1 MENYSGK
8 YSCTYCLYNQKIKNM
23 NLRLFKHFR
32 IALLAVLAIMLTNC
46 SGGANDNSETG
57 GGESQTNDIKTQ
69 RFTIVTLSSKTT
81 ASADATYNW
90 SMEKVSSENYSLT
103 NTTSKEALF
112 AAAAEGRYEFK
123 VVITDKGTTQ
133 TQKVTVVV
141 STEAKELKSFISK
154 VFEFKPAPGQ
164 FVNDLPVANDGDTA
178 ERVLARANSY
188 LAKKNGDLISLG
200 AFGGYVVFGFDH
212 SIVNIK
218 GKRDFRV
225 LGNAFWA
232 EANPNPNGELRGGS
246 SEAGVIMV
254 SYDKNKNG
262 LPDDEWYEIEGGG
275 HKMEKTIRNY
285 EITYHRPDPNK
296 IPVPGAGTGTVL
308 FPDMEY
314 IYWKDNQGK
323 EGYLAQNN
331 AFNHSLE
338 YWPKWLKDQ
347 ATITFKG
354 TRLPDNA
361 VDESGNGTYFVQYA
375 FLYGYAD
382 NAPNNDNDSGIDI
395 DWAIDSNGNKIQLPA
410 IDFVKVY
417 NGLNQQAGWLGETST
432 EIMGANDLH
441 ILGENI
447 PTR

>member
-1 MENYSGK
+1 MNNSYLK
-8 YSCTYCLYNQKIKNM
+8 YF
-23 NLRLFKHFR
+23 RLV
-32 IALLAVLAIMLTNC
+32 LLVFTGLVLANC
-46 SGGANDNSETG
+46 SGSDDDSTIDNGVVQNNEY
-57 GGESQTNDIKTQ
+57 NTQ
-69 RFTIVTLSSKTT
+69 RATIVTLTPKGVVSTDASYSWSVKT
-81 ASADATYNW
+81 AP
-90 SMEKVSSENYSLT
+90 SENYSLV
-103 NTTSKEALF
+103 NANAKEALF
-112 AAAAEGRYEFK
+112 GAAEVGVYELE
-123 VVITDKGTTQ
+123 VVITDKGNTQ
-133 TQKVTVVV
+133 TQKVTVNIAK
-141 STEAKELKSFISK
+141 EAKEFKTFIDK

-164 FVNDLPVANDGDTA
+164 FINDLPAANDGETTA
-178 ERVLARANSY
+178 RILERANSFI
-188 LAKKNGDLISLG
+188 AKKNGDLISLG

-212 SIVNIK
+212 TILNVK

-232 EANPNPNGELRGGS
+232 QANPNPDATMRGGS
-246 SEAGVIMV
+246 SEAGIIMV

-262 LPDDEWYEIEGGG
+262 LPDDEWFEIEGGG
-275 HKMEKTIRNY
+275 HKMEKTIHNY

-296 IPVPGAGTGTVL
+296 IPVPGGGTGTVL
-308 FPDMEY
+308 FTDMEY

-331 AFNHSLE
+331 AYNHSLE

-347 ATITFKG
+347 PTITFKG

-361 VDESGNGTYFVQYA
+361 VDESGTGSYFVQYA

-382 NAPNNDNDSGIDI
+382 NAPNNDDDSGIDI
-395 DWAIDSNGNKIQLPA
+395 DWAIDKNGNKIQLPG

-441 ILGENI
+441 LLEENI
-447 PTR
+447 PTRKTN

>member
-23 NLRLFKHFR
+23 NSRVLKHFR
-32 IALLAVLAIMLTNC
+32 IAVLAILSIMLANC
-46 SGGANDNSETG
+46 SGGGDDNPET
-57 GGESQTNDIKTQ
+57 GGESQTNEVKTQ
-69 RFTIVTLSSKTT
+69 RFTIVTLSPKTT
-81 ASADATYNW
+81 ASSDATYSW
-90 SMEKVSSENYSLT
+90 SVANVSSENYSLT
-103 NTTSKEALF
+103 NLTSKEALF
-112 AAAAEGRYEFK
+112 AAAAEGTYTFN
-123 VVITDKGTTQ
+123 VVVTDKGTTQ
-133 TQKVTVVV
+133 TEKVTVTV
-141 STEAKELKSFISK
+141 SAEAKELKSFIAK

-178 ERVLARANSY
+178 DRVLGRANSY

-232 EANPNPNGELRGGS
+232 EANPNPNAEFRGGS

-262 LPDDEWYEIEGGG
+262 LPDDEWFEIEGGG
-275 HKMEKTIRNY
+275 HKMAKTIRNY

-296 IPVPGAGTGTVL
+296 VPVPGGGTGSVL
-308 FPDMEY
+308 FTDTEY

-323 EGYLAQNN
+323 EGYIVQNN
-331 AFNHSLE
+331 AYNHSLD

-361 VDESGNGTYFVQYA
+361 VDESGNGSYFVQYA

-382 NAPNNDNDSGIDI
+382 NAPNNDDDSAIDI
-395 DWAIDSNGNKIQLPA
+395 DWAIDNNGNKVQLPA

-432 EIMGANDLH
+432 EISGATDLH
-441 ILGENI
+441 LLGENI

>member
-1 MENYSGK
+1 MDQRILK
-8 YSCTYCLYNQKIKNM
+8 YC
-23 NLRLFKHFR
+23 R
-32 IALLAVLAIMLTNC
+32 LLALAFFTITLANC
-46 SGGANDNSETG
+46 SGGNDGSES
-57 GGESQTNDIKTQ
+57 GGEEPQTSEYKTQ
-69 RFTIVTLSSKTT
+69 RFAIVTLSAKTN
-81 ASADATYNW
+81 ASANAVYHWTIE
-90 SMEKVSSENYSLT
+90 SVSSENYSLV

-112 AAAAEGRYEFK
+112 AAAAEGTYIFN
-123 VVITDKGTTQ
+123 VAITDKGTTKN
-133 TQKVTVVV
+133 QKVTVIV
-141 STEAKELKSFISK
+141 SLETSELKSYISK

-164 FVNDLPVANDGDTA
+164 FVNDLPVANDGDSADRILT
-178 ERVLARANSY
+178 RANSY

-212 SIVNIK
+212 SIVNLK
-218 GKRDFRV
+218 GRRDFRV

-232 EANPNPNGELRGGS
+232 EANPNPNSGLRGGS

-262 LPDDEWYEIEGGG
+262 IPDDEWYEIEGGG

-296 IPVPGAGTGTVL
+296 TPVPGGGTGTVI
-308 FPDMEY
+308 FTDMEY

-323 EGYLAQNN
+323 QGYLAQNN
-331 AFNHSLE
+331 AYNHSLE
-338 YWPKWLKDQ
+338 YWPKWQKDQ
-347 ATITFKG
+347 STITFKG

-361 VDESGNGTYFVQYA
+361 VDESGNGSYFVQYA

-382 NAPNNDNDSGIDI
+382 NAPNNDDDSAIDI
-395 DWAIDSNGNKIQLPA
+395 DWAIDSKGNKVQLPA

-432 EIMGANDLH
+432 EIMGATDLH
-441 ILGENI
+441 LLGENI

>member
-1 MENYSGK
+1 M
-8 YSCTYCLYNQKIKNM
+8 NQRFLK
-23 NLRLFKHFR
+23 FYR
-32 IALLAVLAIMLTNC
+32 IIVLALFAMLLINC
-46 SGGANDNSETG
+46 SGGDNDNPDS
-57 GGESQTNDIKTQ
+57 GGEPITNEFKTQ
-69 RFTIVTLSSKTT
+69 RFSIIILSAKTNV
-81 ASADATYNW
+81 SADALYNW
-90 SMEKVSSENYSLT
+90 TVENVSSENYALV

-112 AAAAEGRYEFK
+112 AATAEGTFEFK

-133 TQKVTVVV
+133 NQKVTVVV
-141 STEAKELKSFISK
+141 TAETKELKTFISK

-164 FVNDLPVANDGDTA
+164 FVNDLPVANDGDSADRILT
-178 ERVLARANSY
+178 RANSY

-212 SIVNIK
+212 SIVNLK

-232 EANPNPNGELRGGS
+232 EANPNQNAELRGGS
-246 SEAGVIMV
+246 SEAGIIMV

-262 LPDDEWYEIEGGG
+262 LPDDEWYEIEGAG

-285 EITYHRPDPNK
+285 EITYYRPDPNK
-296 IPVPGAGTGTVL
+296 IPVPGGGTGTVTFTDL
-308 FPDMEY
+308 EY

-323 EGYLAQNN
+323 DGYLAQNN
-331 AFNHSLE
+331 AYNHSLE

-347 ATITFKG
+347 SSITFKG

-361 VDESGNGTYFVQYA
+361 VDESGNGSYYVQYA

-382 NAPNNDNDSGIDI
+382 NAPNTDDDSAIDI
-395 DWAIDSNGNKIQLPA
+395 DWAIDSSGKKVQLPA

-432 EIMGANDLH
+432 EIMGASDLH
-441 ILGENI
+441 LLGENI

>member
-1 MENYSGK
+1 
-8 YSCTYCLYNQKIKNM
+8 M
-23 NLRLFKHFR
+23 NKRFLKDFQML
-32 IALLAVLAIMLTNC
+32 LLAILAIALTNC
-46 SGGANDNSETG
+46 SGGGDDSESG
-57 GGESQTNDIKTQ
+57 GGETETNEFKIQ
-69 RFTIVTLSSKTT
+69 RFTILAVSPKTN
-81 ASADATYNW
+81 AGSEATYNW
-90 SMEKVSSENYSLT
+90 TAENVSSENYSLV

-112 AAAAEGRYEFK
+112 AATIEGIYEFK

-133 TQKVTVVV
+133 TKKVTITVA
-141 STEAKELKSFISK
+141 TETKELKSYIAK

-164 FVNDLPVANDGDTA
+164 FINDLPVANDGDSA
-178 ERVLARANSY
+178 ERILTRANSY
-188 LAKKNGDLISLG
+188 LAKKEGDLISLG

-232 EANPNPNGELRGGS
+232 QANPNPDATMRGGS

-275 HKMEKTIRNY
+275 HKMEKTIHNY
-285 EITYHRPDPNK
+285 EITYYRPDPNK
-296 IPVPGAGTGTVL
+296 IPVPSGGTGTVL
-308 FPDMEY
+308 FTDIEY

-323 EGYLAQNN
+323 DGYLTQNN
-331 AFNHSLE
+331 AYNHSLD
-338 YWPKWLKDQ
+338 YWPKWLKNQ
-347 ATITFKG
+347 ASITFKG
-354 TRLPDNA
+354 TCLPDNA
-361 VDESGNGTYFVQYA
+361 VDESGTGSYFVQYA

-382 NAPNNDNDSGIDI
+382 NAPNNDDDSGIDI
-395 DWAIDSNGNKIQLPA
+395 EWAIDKNGNKIHLPG

-417 NGLNQQAGWLGETST
+417 NGLNQEAGWLGETST
-432 EIMGANDLH
+432 EIMGATDLH
-441 ILGENI
+441 LLGENI

>member
-1 MENYSGK
+1 
-8 YSCTYCLYNQKIKNM
+8 M
-23 NLRLFKHFR
+23 NNRFLKHFR
-32 IALLAVLAIMLTNC
+32 TVLFLLTILSLSNC
-46 SGGANDNSETG
+46 SDSNDGDSETG
-57 GGESQTNDIKTQ
+57 GGETNEFTTQ
-69 RFTIVTLSSKTT
+69 RFTILKIPANTT
-81 ASADATYNW
+81 ANADATYNW
-90 SMEKVSSENYSLT
+90 SVTNAPSENYSIA
-103 NTTSKEALF
+103 NSTTKEALF
-112 AAAAEGRYEFK
+112 AAAETGVYELALA
-123 VVITDKGTTQ
+123 INDKGNLQ
-133 TQKVTVVV
+133 TKKITITVTK
-141 STEAKELKSFISK
+141 EAKELKTFIAK

-164 FVNDLPVANDGDTA
+164 FVNDLPVANDSDTA
-178 ERVLARANSY
+178 DRVLQRANSY

-212 SIVNIK
+212 TILNIK

-232 EANPNPNGELRGGS
+232 EANPNPNVGMRGGS

-275 HKMEKTIRNY
+275 HKMDKTIHNY

-296 IPVPGAGTGTVL
+296 VPVPGGGSGTVL
-308 FPDMEY
+308 FTDMEY

-323 EGYLAQNN
+323 DGYLAQNN
-331 AFNHSLE
+331 AYNHSLE

-347 ATITFKG
+347 PTITFKG

-361 VDESGNGTYFVQYA
+361 VDESGTGSYFVQYA

-382 NAPNNDNDSGIDI
+382 NAPNTDNDSGIDI
-395 DWAIDSNGNKIQLPA
+395 DWAIDKNGNRLQLPG
-410 IDFVKVY
+410 INFVKVY

-432 EIMGANDLH
+432 EIMGATDLH
-441 ILGENI
+441 LSGENI
-447 PTR
+447 PTRQTN

>member
-1 MENYSGK
+1 MNQRFFK
-8 YSCTYCLYNQKIKNM
+8 YYRSIV
-23 NLRLFKHFR
+23 
-32 IALLAVLAIMLTNC
+32 LAFFAIMLVNC
-46 SGGANDNSETG
+46 SGEDSDNPESG
-57 GGESQTNDIKTQ
+57 GGEPIANEFKTT
-69 RFTIVTLSSKTT
+69 RFAIIALSPKTT
-81 ASADATYNW
+81 ASETATYNW
-90 SMEKVSSENYSLT
+90 TIESVSSENYSLA

-112 AAAAEGRYEFK
+112 AATAEGTYQFN
-123 VVITDKGTTQ
+123 VAITDKGTTQ
-133 TQKVTVVV
+133 TQKVTVAV
-141 STEAKELKSFISK
+141 TLENTELKSYISK

-164 FVNDLPVANDGDTA
+164 FVNDLPVANDGDSADRILT
-178 ERVLARANSY
+178 RANSY

-200 AFGGYVVFGFDH
+200 AFGGHIVFGFDH

-232 EANPNPNGELRGGS
+232 EANPNPNAELRGGS

-262 LPDDEWYEIEGGG
+262 LPDDDWYEIEGGG

-285 EITYHRPDPNK
+285 EITYYRPDPNK
-296 IPVPGAGTGTVL
+296 TPVPGGGTGTVL
-308 FPDMEY
+308 FTDMEY

-323 EGYLAQNN
+323 DGYLAQNN
-331 AFNHSLE
+331 AYNHSLE
-338 YWPKWLKDQ
+338 YWPKWQKDQ
-347 ATITFKG
+347 ATLTFKG

-361 VDESGNGTYFVQYA
+361 VDESGNGSYFVQYA

-382 NAPNNDNDSGIDI
+382 NAPNSDNDSGIDI
-395 DWAIDSNGNKIQLPA
+395 DWAIDSQGNKVKLPA
-410 IDFVKVY
+410 IDFVKIY

-432 EIMGANDLH
+432 EVMGATDLH
-441 ILGENI
+441 LLGENI

>member
-1 MENYSGK
+1 M
-8 YSCTYCLYNQKIKNM
+8 NQK
-23 NLRLFKHFR
+23 
-32 IALLAVLAIMLTNC
+32 LLKYCRVLTFAFLAFSLVNC
-46 SGGANDNSETG
+46 SGGDNDNPDS
-57 GGESQTNDIKTQ
+57 GGETATNE
-69 RFTIVTLSSKTT
+69 FKTT
-81 ASADATYNW
+81 RFAIISLGPKTTVSANALYNW
-90 SMEKVSSENYSLT
+90 AVESVSSENYSLV

-112 AAAAEGRYEFK
+112 ASTAEGTYTFK
-123 VVITDKGTTQ
+123 VAITDKGTTQ
-133 TQKVTVVV
+133 TQKVTVIV
-141 STEAKELKSFISK
+141 TPETKELKTFISK

-178 ERVLARANSY
+178 DRILTRANSY
-188 LAKKNGDLISLG
+188 LVKKNGDLISLG

-212 SIVNIK
+212 SIVNLK

-232 EANPNPNGELRGGS
+232 DANPNPNAELRGGS
-246 SEAGVIMV
+246 SEAGIIMV

-262 LPDDEWYEIEGGG
+262 LPDDEWYEIEGAG

-285 EITYHRPDPNK
+285 EITYYRPDPNK
-296 IPVPGAGTGTVL
+296 IPVPGGGTGTVTFTDL
-308 FPDMEY
+308 EY
-314 IYWKDNQGK
+314 IYWKDNQGRD
-323 EGYLAQNN
+323 GYLAQNN
-331 AFNHSLE
+331 AYNHSLE

-347 ATITFKG
+347 ASITFKG

-361 VDESGNGTYFVQYA
+361 VDESGNGSYYVQYA

-382 NAPNNDNDSGIDI
+382 NAPNNDDDSAIDI
-395 DWAIDSNGNKIQLPA
+395 DWAIDSTGKKIQLPA

-432 EIMGANDLH
+432 EIMGATDLH
-441 ILGENI
+441 LSGENI

>member
-1 MENYSGK
+1 MNKRILK
-8 YSCTYCLYNQKIKNM
+8 YSKTL
-23 NLRLFKHFR
+23 L
-32 IALLAVLAIMLTNC
+32 IAFLVLILTNC
-46 SGGANDNSETG
+46 SGGDSGGESG
-57 GGESQTNDIKTQ
+57 GGEPQTNEYKTE
-69 RFTIVTLSSKTT
+69 RFAIVAVSPKTN
-81 ASADATYNW
+81 ASANAIYNW
-90 SMEKVSSENYSLT
+90 TIETVSSENYSLV

-112 AAAAEGRYEFK
+112 AATAEGTYEFT
-123 VVITDKGTTQ
+123 VTITDKGTTQ
-133 TQKVTVVV
+133 TQKVLISVT
-141 STEAKELKSFISK
+141 TETKELKSYIAK

-164 FVNDLPVANDGDTA
+164 FVNDLPVANDGDSADRILT
-178 ERVLARANSY
+178 RANSY

-212 SIVNIK
+212 SIVNLK

-232 EANPNPNGELRGGS
+232 QANPNPDATMRGGS

-262 LPDDEWYEIEGGG
+262 LPDDEWFEIEGAG
-275 HKMEKTIRNY
+275 HKMEKTIHNY
-285 EITYHRPDPNK
+285 EITYYRPDPNK
-296 IPVPGAGTGTVL
+296 IPVPGGGTGTVL
-308 FPDMEY
+308 FTDLEY

-331 AFNHSLE
+331 AYNHSLE

-347 ATITFKG
+347 ESLTFKG

-361 VDESGNGTYFVQYA
+361 VDESGNGSYYVQYA

-382 NAPNNDNDSGIDI
+382 NAPNNDDDSAIDI
-395 DWAIDSNGNKIQLPA
+395 DWAIDKTGNKVQLPA
-410 IDFVKVY
+410 IDFVKIY
-417 NGLNQQAGWLGETST
+417 NGLNQQAGWIGETST
-432 EIMGANDLH
+432 EIMGATDLH
-441 ILGENI
+441 LSGENI

>member
-1 MENYSGK
+1 MDKRMLK
-8 YSCTYCLYNQKIKNM
+8 YF
-23 NLRLFKHFR
+23 RL
-32 IALLAVLAIMLTNC
+32 LLLFVTTTVLINC
-46 SGGANDNSETG
+46 SGDDANDNQNIVNNEY
-57 GGESQTNDIKTQ
+57 NTQ
-69 RFTIVTLSSKTT
+69 RATIMTLAANTVVSS
-81 ASADATYNW
+81 DATYNW
-90 SMEKVSSENYSLT
+90 TVKTASSENYSLT
-103 NTTSKEALF
+103 NATSKEALF
-112 AAAAEGRYEFK
+112 GAAEVGVYELE
-123 VVITDKGTTQ
+123 VVITDKGNTQ
-133 TQKVTVVV
+133 TQKVTVNI
-141 STEAKELKSFISK
+141 TKEAKEFKTFIDK

-164 FVNDLPVANDGDTA
+164 FINDLPAANDGETETRIL
-178 ERVLARANSY
+178 ERTNSY
-188 LAKKNGDLISLG
+188 LAKKDGNLVSLG

-212 SIVNIK
+212 TILNVK

-232 EANPNPNGELRGGS
+232 QANPNPDATMRGGS

-275 HKMEKTIRNY
+275 HKMEKTIHNY

-296 IPVPGAGTGTVL
+296 TPVPGGGTGTVL
-308 FPDMEY
+308 FTDMEY

-331 AFNHSLE
+331 AYNHSLE
-338 YWPKWLKDQ
+338 YWPKWLKNQ
-347 ATITFKG
+347 QTITFKG

-361 VDESGNGTYFVQYA
+361 VDESGTGSYFVQYA

-382 NAPNNDNDSGIDI
+382 NAPNNDDDSGIDI
-395 DWAIDSNGNKIQLPA
+395 DWAIDKNGNKIQLPG

-441 ILGENI
+441 LLGENI
-447 PTR
+447 PTRKTN